1 MSTTKYGNW
10 RFQFAQQLKLEKV
23 LSRGASTFADL
34 VSELSG

>member
-10 RFQFAQQLKLEKV
+10 RYLFAQQLKLEKA
-23 LSRGASTFADL
+23 LIKGASTFADL